1 MIKEDISS
9 KIIEVR
15 GVDVILDRDIAK
27 ILGMETK
34 RINEVTKRNI
44 TMFNKN
50 NYFQLY
56 KDEFA
61 TLRSQIV
68 TSNDYQ
74 RSQIATFGKYSPY
87 AFTKEG
93 ILILTSILKL
103 KNDVVM
109 ELINA
114 FDRQNLSYQN
124 KDNIREMIYE
134 IRGKQVMLDFD
145 LAYLYK
151 CKNGTK
157 TINLAVKRNIEKFP
171 ERFMFML
178 TEEEIENLRF
188 QFETSSLENNH
199 GGRRYLPYAFTEQ
212 GVAMLATVLHTKV
225 AKEVSVNI
233 IDAFVSMR
241 KYISYISLEQK
252 YINNMVLKHNDDI
265 NKNTKAIGL
274 LEKAFDEFKE
284 KEVLTEVYFEGQIY
298 DAYSKILSIFK
309 NVKKRLIVIDS
320 YADNELLDII
330 KEISIEVIVIT
341 TNEYM
346 KQNIVN
352 RYNEQYHNLKVIYD
366 NSFHDRYFI
375 VDNNIYHCGSSIN
388 RIGHKTFSITKISD
402 DITKDAIINK
412 VNMIISEY

>member
-1 MIKEDISS
+1 MNELMIKEDISS

-68 TSNDYQ
+68 TSNDHQ

-212 GVAMLATVLHTKV
+212 GVAMLASVLHSQV
-225 AKEVSVNI
+225 AINTSIKIMN
-233 IDAFVSMR
+233 AFVNMK
-241 KYISYISLEQK
+241 KYISYVSLPSSNLTNLVLEDHSR
-252 YINNMVLKHNDDI
+252 INN
-265 NKNTKAIGL
+265 
-274 LEKAFDEFKE
+274 LEKAFDEFRG

-412 VNMIISEY
+412 VNSIISE

>member
-1 MIKEDISS
+1 MNELMIKEDVSS

-15 GVDVILDRDIAK
+15 GMNVILDRDIAK
-27 ILGMETK
+27 ILGMET
-34 RINEVTKRNI
+34 RVLNQSVKRNI

-50 NYFQLY
+50 NYFQLDE
-56 KDEFA
+56 DEFMD
-61 TLRSQIV
+61 LKSQNDVLKSQFV
-68 TSNDYQ
+68 TSKGGV
-74 RSQIATFGKYSPY
+74 RKLPY
-87 AFTKEG
+87 VFTKEE

-114 FDRQNLSYQN
+114 FDRQKLIVQN
-124 KDNIREMIYE
+124 DDNISQMIYE

-145 LAYLYK
+145 LAYLYE

-157 TINLAVKRNIEKFP
+157 EINQAVNRNKNKFP
-171 ERFMFML
+171 NDFCFQL
-178 TEEEIENLRF
+178 TEKEFYNLRS
-188 QFETSSLENNH
+188 QFVTSSLENDY

-212 GVAMLATVLHTKV
+212 GVLMIATILKTEIAINTSIKIVNTFVAMK
-225 AKEVSVNI
+225 
-233 IDAFVSMR
+233 
-241 KYISYISLEQK
+241 KYISYVSLPSSNLTNLVLEDHSR
-252 YINNMVLKHNDDI
+252 INN
-265 NKNTKAIGL
+265 

-375 VDNNIYHCGSSIN
+375 VDNNIYHSGSSIN

-412 VNMIISEY
+412 IEQIIR